1 MMSPEIKKA
10 RDTFLNNAYGK
21 FDRIASIIPK
31 ELLELGKPRRVK
43 EWMVEVLEIPLDK
56 INTNSLNSWFFR
68 IRSMKGYMPSKNDRS
83 NVIDWKDFQPSEINR
98 DDKSESSGIILK
110 KVNPH

>member
-1 MMSPEIKKA
+1 MSPELQKA
-10 RDTFLNNAYGK
+10 RDTFLNNTYGK

-43 EWMVEVLEIPLDK
+43 EWMVKVLEIPVEK

-68 IRSMKGYMPSKNDRS
+68 IRCMKGYVASKNNRS
-83 NVIDWKDFQPSEINR
+83 NTIDWKDFKPSEFNWNNAH
-98 DDKSESSGIILK
+98 ESNGIILK